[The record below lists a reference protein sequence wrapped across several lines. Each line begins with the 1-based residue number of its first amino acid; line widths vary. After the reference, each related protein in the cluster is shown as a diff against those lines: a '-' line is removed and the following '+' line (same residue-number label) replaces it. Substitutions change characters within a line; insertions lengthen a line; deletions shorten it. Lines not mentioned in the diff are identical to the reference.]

1 VLRYARSGTC
11 SDMEIRM
18 KHGMRQ
24 DTPQWV
30 DEHAALVDWLLVIGV
45 GTLAGAVIYLAVMLR
60 AGA

>member
-1 VLRYARSGTC
+1 
-11 SDMEIRM
+11 MEIRM